1 MLRRRFCLGV
11 VAVLTGSAGCQD
23 RDATPIPETAVDPET
38 DAGDTPTIRV
48 EDGDPEPGTVTDSGL
63 ESYLPDGTGEW
74 KFRGVRDRTPD
85 WSPLGATD
93 GIIGQYRGP
102 DGAAYEFLVM
112 DTQPSYTEGTAR
124 SLACAGWQVAVVVDG
139 HAIAASTGTEQ
150 RTFTPEVPPTMT
162 QSPVP
167 GTEDRV
173 RELLALSPRLG
184 TADIDENRVHC

>member
-1 MLRRRFCLGV
+1 MLRRRFYLGV

-63 ESYLPDGTGEW
+63 ESYLPDGH
-74 KFRGVRDRTPD
+74 
-85 WSPLGATD
+85 
-93 GIIGQYRGP
+93 
-102 DGAAYEFLVM
+102 
-112 DTQPSYTEGTAR
+112 
-124 SLACAGWQVAVVVDG
+124 AV
-139 HAIAASTGTEQ
+139 AASTGTEQ

>member
-63 ESYLPDGTGEW
+63 ESYLPDG
-74 KFRGVRDRTPD
+74 
-85 WSPLGATD
+85 
-93 GIIGQYRGP
+93 
-102 DGAAYEFLVM
+102 
-112 DTQPSYTEGTAR
+112 
-124 SLACAGWQVAVVVDG
+124 

-150 RTFTPEVPPTMT
+150 RTFTPEKPPQMT
-162 QSPVP
+162 QTAVF
-167 GTEDRV
+167 GTDGRV
-173 RELLALSPRLG
+173 RELLVLSPRLSE
-184 TADIDENRVHC
+184 TDVDENEVNCEQ

>member
-23 RDATPIPETAVDPET
+23 RDTTPIPETAVDPET

-63 ESYLPDGTGEW
+63 ESYLP
-74 KFRGVRDRTPD
+74 
-85 WSPLGATD
+85 
-93 GIIGQYRGP
+93 
-102 DGAAYEFLVM
+102 
-112 DTQPSYTEGTAR
+112 
-124 SLACAGWQVAVVVDG
+124 DG